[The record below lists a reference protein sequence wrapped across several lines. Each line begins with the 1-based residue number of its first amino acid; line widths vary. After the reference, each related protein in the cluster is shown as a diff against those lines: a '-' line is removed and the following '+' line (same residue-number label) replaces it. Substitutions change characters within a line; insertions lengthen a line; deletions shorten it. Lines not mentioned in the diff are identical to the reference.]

1 MTPETQAL
9 YCSECG
15 RPVSTDELVRF
26 GDRMICSECK
36 NAYAQKLREG
46 AAPSG
51 VVRYGGFWWR
61 FLAVC
66 IDAIILAIPM
76 GVLQGVLFAVVGVS
90 MARVAPNPNATP
102 AEVFGAMAPMFGAI
116 GLAWLLNIVVGCTYE
131 TFFLVK
137 FAATPGKMAIGLQV
151 LRPDGT
157 KLSVGRAVGRYFA
170 KMLSSIILAIGY
182 IMAGF
187 DSEKRALHDMI
198 CDTRVFKTRG

>member
-26 GDRMICSECK
+26 GDRTICSGCK

-46 AAPSG
+46 AAPAG
-51 VVRYGGFWWR
+51 AVRYGGFWWR

-90 MARVAPNPNATP
+90 MTRVAPNPNATP
-102 AEVFGAMAPMFGAI
+102 AEVFGALAPMFGAI
-116 GLAWLLNIVVGCTYE
+116 GLAWLINIVVGCTYE
-131 TFFLVK
+131 TFFIVK
-137 FAATPGKMAIGLQV
+137 FAATPGKMA
-151 LRPDGT
+151 
-157 KLSVGRAVGRYFA
+157 VGRHFA
-170 KMLSSIILAIGY
+170 KMLSGMILAIGY

-187 DSEKRALHDMI
+187 DSEKRALHDMM